1 MAEREAHSG
10 PGAGTP
16 ITEVIEQGIL
26 RAVFQPIVDLHTD
39 RAIGWEAL
47 TRVGDGEQGFDEWLA
62 SADEAGL
69 GVEFQLSALH
79 AIGAAGRPPDDTIL
93 FVNIRPDFLGDP
105 RFLEECERL
114 GPHVAIDI
122 RGTEIEALRDFG
134 PSLDALGLAGVHLS
148 IDDTTAA
155 SLAMIARVRPSFIK
169 IDPLVV
175 RDLVHDPVPRSVV
188 AAYVAFAESDDIH
201 VVAEGVERHEQLDV
215 LRDLGVRFAQGHLF
229 GMPTESWIR
238 PSPRRMRPPLEFDGS
253 RELRSRFALAHDMRA
268 VAEVACAEIRARDLL
283 PSFFLERE
291 GMLRCIA
298 QYGYW
303 QIMDGIPVRT
313 GVMARAFRSGR
324 PLVVV
329 VSEDD
334 EFIAAVPGIVAEM
347 ALPIRVGR
355 RTIGVLN
362 VESTRDLTDADTEEI
377 HLVGLALEQRLEEVG
392 VALPDT
398 ALHRLARANN
408 ELSAL
413 TEAVHIELACTRL
426 ACEIATFSS
435 ALLAMPGPQGL
446 PERRSVQGPLASEL
460 SLVPAPTLAELSR
473 DLEDVSSCISTGD
486 DDGLS
491 KPVMTFLR
499 NAGASSIAAFPVR
512 SAELGHGLLI
522 LADHAPL
529 DLELEE
535 REALELLAREI
546 GRALDMAVVMADLR
560 ARATRDTLTG
570 LGNKAAFDEALTAIG
585 GRRKSRWAVAMADVD
600 GFKRVND
607 TYGHLTGDRILR
619 ELAAA
624 VDTVLRAEDRMY
636 RVGGDEFAAILHDVD
651 AEGAEEIGQRMCEAA
666 EAVMG
671 EFEAGLSI
679 GIALPAPYEQAT
691 EFLERADQMLY
702 EVKREARGTARVA
715 LPETAV
721 DDPPRPRSTRAKKL
735 PGDGS
740 DG

>member
-1 MAEREAHSG
+1 MAEKKDRSG

-26 RAVFQPIVDLHTD
+26 RAVFQPIIDLHSD
-39 RAIGWEAL
+39 RPIGWEAL
-47 TRVGDGEQGFDEWLA
+47 ARVGDDDEGFDQWLA

-69 GVEFQLSALH
+69 GIEFQVSALH
-79 AIGAAGRPPDDTIL
+79 AIGAAGRPPDDTLL
-93 FVNIRPDFLGDP
+93 FVNVRPDFLGDP

-114 GPHVAIDI
+114 GPRVAIDV
-122 RGTEIEALRDFG
+122 RGSDIEALSEVG
-134 PSLDALGLAGVHLS
+134 PSLDALAHAGVHLS

-169 IDPLVV
+169 LDPQVV

-188 AAYVAFAESDDIH
+188 AAYLAFAETDGIH

-229 GMPTESWIR
+229 GKPTADWTR
-238 PSPRRMRPPLEFDGS
+238 PETRRVRPPLEFDS
-253 RELRSRFALAHDMRA
+253 TREISNRFALAHDFQS
-268 VAEVACAEIRARDLL
+268 VAEVACAELRARDLL
-283 PSFFLERE
+283 PSFYIERE
-291 GMLRCIA
+291 GMLRCLA
-298 QYGYW
+298 QFGYW
-303 QIMDGIPVRT
+303 QILDGIPVRT
-313 GVMARAFRSGR
+313 GVMAKAFRSGR
-324 PLVVV
+324 TVLVTP
-329 VSEDD
+329 EEADD
-334 EFIAAVPGIVAEM
+334 FIEAVPGIVAEI
-347 ALPIRVGR
+347 AVPIRVGR

-362 VESTRDLTDADTEEI
+362 VETTRPFEDSDTAEVE
-377 HLVGLALEQRLEEVG
+377 LVALALEQRLEEVG

-408 ELSAL
+408 ELSSL
-413 TEAVHIELACTRL
+413 TDAGHVELACTRL
-426 ACEIATFSS
+426 ACEISSYSS

-446 PERRSVQGPLASEL
+446 PERTAVQGPLASEL
-460 SLVPAPTLAELSR
+460 SSLPAASLGELGR
-473 DLEDVSSCISTGD
+473 DLADISSSMSTGD
-486 DDGLS
+486 DEGLS
-491 KPVMTFLR
+491 KPAMTLLR
-499 NAGASSIAAFPVR
+499 QAGASSIAAFPVR
-512 SAELGHGLLI
+512 SVELGHGLLI

-529 DLELEE
+529 ELELEE
-535 REALELLAREI
+535 REAIELLAREV
-546 GRALDMAVVMADLR
+546 GRSLDMAVVMADLR

-570 LGNKAAFDEALTAIG
+570 LGNKAAFDDALTAIG

-619 ELAAA
+619 ELAGA

-666 EAVMG
+666 ESVMG

-679 GIALPAPYEQAT
+679 GIALPAPYEQAS

-715 LPETAV
+715 LPEQAA
-721 DDPPRPRSTRAKKL
+721 DS
-735 PGDGS
+735 
-740 DG
+740 